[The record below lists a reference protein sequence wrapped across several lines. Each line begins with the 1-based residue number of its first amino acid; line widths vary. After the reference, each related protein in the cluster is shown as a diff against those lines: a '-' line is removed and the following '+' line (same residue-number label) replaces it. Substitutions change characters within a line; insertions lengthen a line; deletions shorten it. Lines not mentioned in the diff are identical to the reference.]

1 MKTLYYLIIFFISTS
16 VTLKAQ
22 NTVGIILNTSSAF
35 NGYTL
40 FTPKKD
46 TYLINNCGEIVN
58 QWTSSYISGKSV
70 YLLENG
76 NLLRTAQLSNGN
88 IRIPGIGGRIELF
101 DWNGNLIWEYDH
113 SGPTYSLHHDIF
125 PLPNGN
131 ILILVATI
139 LTKAEAIQLGRDP
152 SLLPENELYNEQI
165 LEIQPVGTNSANI
178 IWEWN
183 SIDHLIQDFDNTKS
197 NFGVVSDNPQRINVN
212 YIGYSNKLANWLH
225 INSIQYN
232 ADLDQII
239 MSTRMLSEFYIID
252 HSTTTAEAASTSGGT
267 YNKGGDILYRW
278 GNPAVY
284 NQGTLSDQK
293 LFGQHFPHW
302 IPNGLPNAGK
312 IILYNNGFSRTPQFS
327 EVFILTPPTSSSGFY
342 TYTNNT
348 AFGPTNP
355 DFIYNKPVKTDFYSP
370 IISSAQQLSNGNILI
385 CEGTSG
391 RFFEIDSNKNIVW
404 EYINPVGSTGILSQG
419 DDPQFSSNWVFRA
432 TKYGANY
439 AAFSGKTLTSG
450 NPVELNPSLGACST
464 LDVKESKILDFNIY
478 PNPVSNTLNVQ
489 SKENILKIEIYNPL
503 GKLVKANLNSNSLN
517 ISNLSSGIYFVKVY
531 SHKAV
536 KVRKIIKQ

>member
-1 MKTLYYLIIFFISTS
+1 MKNFFPLIIFLIATNIG
-16 VTLKAQ
+16 LNAQ
-22 NTVGIILNTSSAF
+22 NTVGIILNTSNAY

-40 FTPKKD
+40 FTPKKE

-58 QWTSSYISGKSV
+58 QWTSAYVSGKSV

-101 DWNGNLIWEYDH
+101 DWNGNLIWEYDY

-183 SIDHLIQDFDNTKS
+183 SKDHLIQEFDNTKS
-197 NFGVVSDNPQRINVN
+197 SFGVISDNPQRINVN

-225 INSIQYN
+225 VNSIQYN

-239 MSTRMLSEFYIID
+239 LSTRMLSEFYIID

-312 IILYNNGFSRTPQFS
+312 IIVYNNGFSRTPQFS
-327 EVFILTPPTSSSGFY
+327 EVFILTPPTSSPGFY

-348 AFGPTNP
+348 AFGPTSP

-370 IISSAQQLSNGNILI
+370 IISSAQQLANGNIFI

-391 RFFEIDSNKNIVW
+391 RFFEIDSNKNVVW
-404 EYINPVGSTGILSQG
+404 EYINPVGSSGILSQG

-439 AAFSGKTLTSG
+439 AAFNGKTLTPG
-450 NPVELNPSLGACST
+450 NPVELNPSLSACST
-464 LDVKESKILDFNIY
+464 LDVEESKIRDFKIY
-478 PNPVSNTLNVQ
+478 PNPVSNILNVQ
-489 SKENILKIEIYNPL
+489 SKDDIFKIEIYNPL

-517 ISNLSSGIYFVKVY
+517 ISNLPSGIYFVKVY

-536 KVRKIIKQ
+536 MVRKIIKQ